1 MVAGIKGT
9 TQKIAEGGKNVA
21 TQMADKGKSVG
32 RAVVSPM
39 AKVLHPTTTTT
50 TAEPQSPTPAAVTTR
65 KVDDGDVEPR
75 TPVVHKGSDDV
86 DVTMTMMKTAVESQ
100 GQKPNHPE
108 SLDPPAPSVDPN
120 MTDQGENAS
129 QRGRLNLVDT
139 MKQGGEAV
147 VDGMMQGGSTIV
159 GGIYTVGK
167 TMTSKIETV
176 VRPPPSRG
184 TAAGTEEPQDETI
197 LPGTLLLPP
206 IPPDDTLKT
215 MDVIITKR
223 LKGLTVQ
230 QFHDIVWKEDPE
242 KPLYRK
248 WLESSGK
255 NDIDIEDWQMG
266 DTKGVWDGEA
276 YQKQRAVT
284 FRFTRTTHLYT
295 GPPIATVKHKQ
306 FCRVE
311 DEGKCVMAMQI
322 EMEGI
327 PFSDCFNVQIRWVV
341 TRLGT
346 DDDLKIQVGLFVNFI
361 KHTV

>member
-32 RAVVSPM
+32 RAVVSPV
-39 AKVLHPTTTTT
+39 AKVLHPTTTFTT

-65 KVDDGDVEPR
+65 KVDDGDVEPH

-86 DVTMTMMKTAVESQ
+86 DVTMKTA
-100 GQKPNHPE
+100 
-108 SLDPPAPSVDPN
+108 VDPN
-120 MTDQGENAS
+120 MMDQGENES